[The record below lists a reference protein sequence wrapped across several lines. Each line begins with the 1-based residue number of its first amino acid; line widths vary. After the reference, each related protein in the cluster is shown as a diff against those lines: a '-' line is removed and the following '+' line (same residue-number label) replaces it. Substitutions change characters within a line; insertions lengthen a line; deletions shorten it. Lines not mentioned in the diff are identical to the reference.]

1 MKWQDTFWVV
11 CAGILLWTSGI
22 FWRNS
27 PRVSLKELHAW
38 THTHSYRI
46 QEASTDFL
54 VSWVVLTC
62 TGHQESLRCWIEFS
76 QSWEQ
81 QTTKYCSSVRWPHSW
96 QSWRTTLLTA
106 ASSICVWM
114 VRIQVFMVAVFF
126 FFFFPLTLHNLILL
140 SFHLVHIS
148 GTTKAEDRGML
159 LKTFNDPESEYFIFL
174 LSTRAGGL
182 GLNLQSADTVVIFD
196 SDWNPHQ
203 VSYFSLF
210 SAPFWLKYVL
220 FFFLQRINILEMN

>member
-38 THTHSYRI
+38 THTLIQDTRSVHWFPCFLGSPDLYR
-46 QEASTDFL
+46 ASGKFE
-54 VSWVVLTC
+54 VLDRILPKLRATNHKVLLFC
-62 TGHQESLRCWIEFS
+62 QMTSLMTIMEDYFAYRSF
-76 QSWEQ
+76 
-81 QTTKYCSSVRWPHSW
+81 KYLRLDGENSSVYGSC
-96 QSWRTTLLTA
+96 LL
-106 ASSICVWM
+106 
-114 VRIQVFMVAVFF
+114 